1 MNDML
6 RMELGGKRLLI
17 NLLKISLLA
26 FTGFRTYHFLTTTL
40 PSDAFI
46 VAIFGLAAIDLGVV
60 LWESYYNHGALSAE
74 QETIAGGMIIL
85 DLIGMACAFAGDVLL
100 IRTDVVAPT
109 WLPTVALF
117 GVIGVVIGNVVGGVG
132 VSVFDPEAR
141 IARARRRAAYAG
153 QLLELNIEQEKA
165 KTLLGTA
172 QSLAGELVPDAAEHV
187 RNQVRAQYMFV
198 RPVKGAN
205 GVNGSEPLPP
215 FGTIQTPPRT
225 ADSGTSPMD
234 GNAR

>member
-17 NLLKISLLA
+17 NILKISLLA
-26 FTGFRTYHFLTTTL
+26 FTGYRTFHFLTTTL
-40 PSDAFI
+40 PSDAMV
-46 VAIFGLAAIDLGVV
+46 VAIFGLAAIDLGVI

-100 IRTDVVAPT
+100 IRTDVVAPA

-141 IARARRRAAYAG
+141 ISRARRRAAYAG

-187 RNQVRAQYMFV
+187 RHQIRAQYASQ
-198 RPVKGAN
+198 RRNGAAD
-205 GVNGSEPLPP
+205 GAAVPPP
-215 FGTIQTPPRT
+215 FGSIRISDASETSTPAPR
-225 ADSGTSPMD
+225 
-234 GNAR
+234 